1 MPSTIA
7 QRRALKEARRRK
19 ILAKQRRQEGS
30 KARAEAVDRVRQW
43 ARGPIHSC
51 LIQGGLFE
59 RGLGMVVLARKVG
72 IGELATAAFLVDVFC
87 RGIKDVLM
95 QCIDLQEFDDFIGCL
110 GIAAPLET
118 VDPGYARKLLR
129 EASGYAGSLGFRPH
143 RNFTAAGALFGE
155 VDADDCDTV
164 FRFGHEGKPCYIPG
178 PNESQGEI
186 CKTIR
191 QLRNRLGDGGFSCI
205 VPADESEF
213 ADDDAWNEIPA
224 DEEMLEEIPF

>member
-1 MPSTIA
+1 MSSTIA

-72 IGELATAAFLVDVFC
+72 IGEFATAVFLVDVFC

-129 EASGYAGSLGFRPH
+129 EASDYAGSLGFRPH
-143 RNFTAAGALFGE
+143 RNFTAAEALFGE

-191 QLRNRLGDGGFSCI
+191 QLRNRLGDGGFSYI
-205 VPADESEF
+205 VPGDESEF
-213 ADDDAWNEIPA
+213 ADDDSWNEIPA

>member
-1 MPSTIA
+1 MSSTIA

-72 IGELATAAFLVDVFC
+72 IGEFATAVFLVDVFC

-95 QCIDLQEFDDFIGCL
+95 QCIDLQELDDFIGCL

-118 VDPGYARKLLR
+118 VDPDYARKLLR
-129 EASGYAGSLGFRPH
+129 EASDYAGSLGFRPH

-164 FRFGHEGKPCYIPG
+164 FRFGRDGKPCYIPG

-191 QLRNRLGDGGFSCI
+191 QLRNRLGGGGFSYI
-205 VPADESEF
+205 VPGDESEF
-213 ADDDAWNEIPA
+213 ADDDSWDQIPA

>member
-30 KARAEAVDRVRQW
+30 KARAESVDRVRHW

-51 LIQGGLFE
+51 LIQVGLFDC
-59 RGLGMVVLARKVG
+59 GLGMVVLARKVG

-118 VDPGYARKLLR
+118 VDPGCARKLLR

-143 RNFTAAGALFGE
+143 RNFTAAEALFGE
-155 VDADDCDTV
+155 VNTDDCDTV
-164 FRFGHEGKPCYIPG
+164 FRFGHEGRPCYIPG
-178 PNESQGEI
+178 PTESQGEI
-186 CKTIR
+186 CKTVQ
-191 QLRNRLGDGGFSCI
+191 QLRNRLGDGGFTYI
-205 VPADESEF
+205 VPADELEF
-213 ADDDAWNEIPA
+213 ADDDLWDEILA
-224 DEEMLEEIPF
+224 DEELPEEIPF